1 MPISRKDEGIL
12 GNLTA
17 QKNITISMLDKVG
30 FLINRK
36 KEHDITLH
44 MMEDFNVQPKN
55 TEQNITSFSGGN
67 QQKIVLSRWIAA
79 NKNWYCSTN
88 LPVALTW
95 VQSRKYMII

>member
-44 MMEDFNVQPKN
+44 MMEDFNVQPKIRN
-55 TEQNITSFSGGN
+55 RILPPSAEETSRRLYCHAGL
-67 QQKIVLSRWIAA
+67 QPIKIGTARRTYPW
-79 NKNWYCSTN
+79 
-88 LPVALTW
+88 
-95 VQSRKYMII
+95 R

>member
-1 MPISRKDEGIL
+1 
-12 GNLTA
+12 
-17 QKNITISMLDKVG
+17 MLDKVG

-67 QQKIVLSRWIAA
+67 QQKIVTVTLD
-79 NKNWYCSTN
+79 CSQEKIGTARRTY
-88 LPVALTW
+88 PW
-95 VQSRKYMII
+95 R